1 MRHRR
6 WVGSQPAAR
15 FLFGASLVPGRLP
28 LPGPWLS
35 FRMRTFYISIIAD
48 IRTTPKNLPLGEIN
62 AALAQAADAGAGTF
76 VDPNHPEWKT
86 ASRGFLSSQVRK

>member
-1 MRHRR
+1 MR
-6 WVGSQPAAR
+6 SQPAGR
-15 FLFGASLVPGRLP
+15 FSFAVSPAPGGLP
-28 LPGPWLS
+28 LRKPSLS
-35 FRMRTFYISIIAD
+35 FRMRTFYVSIIAD